1 MKKGPMS
8 TRDSLPAVPRSAAP
22 GTPVR
27 TATLCALGALLAAV
41 PARAQSDRPVPAPAP
56 ATPDVEDV
64 TSRAADAA
72 SAQASERPASTVRLP
87 AATDAAEVLLSRALG
102 EPSETAGPGPDLES
116 LRDFLPNSLFR
127 DVVELRD
134 RVVRV
139 RSRLFGRRGIVSL
152 GRTDEGGELG
162 RVRLNLQYDP
172 DPGIRVT
179 LVTP

>member
-1 MKKGPMS
+1 MS

-22 GTPVR
+22 AAPVR

-56 ATPDVEDV
+56 ATPAVEDV

-72 SAQASERPASTVRLP
+72 SAQASERPASTGRLP
-87 AATDAAEVLLSRALG
+87 ASTDAAEVLLSRALG
-102 EPSETAGPGPDLES
+102 DPSETDGPGPDLES

-152 GRTDEGGELG
+152 GQADDAGELG
-162 RVRLNLQYDP
+162 RVRLNLQYEP
-172 DPGIRVT
+172 DPGLRVT